1 MPGQDQPPLSPEE
14 FQRRMRAGELSIE
27 SASTNRVQ
35 AYRPEIDRIL
45 RALGH
50 PEAFVTDESCLRDFP
65 LRDDEDVPL
74 PWLTDVE
81 IDLGVRVRRD
91 DYLVDVAQRMREVAE
106 RQQRTFLPTE
116 RHAWVGWLGER
127 DAQVLLLSLF
137 GAIEKDGTLASLQE
151 MVAGWREHA
160 HHALSA
166 DDWRACVDKFLE
178 VYVDARIHIF
188 ARDRFARAGEDDET

>member
-1 MPGQDQPPLSPEE
+1 M
-14 FQRRMRAGELSIE
+14 
-27 SASTNRVQ
+27 Q

-50 PEAFVTDESCLRDFP
+50 PEAMVTDESLLCDFP

-91 DYLVDVAQRMREVAE
+91 DYLVDVAQRMRDAAE

-137 GAIEKDGTLASLQE
+137 GAIEKDGTLESLRK
-151 MVAGWREHA
+151 MVAGWRAHA
-160 HHALSA
+160 HQALSA
-166 DDWRACVDKFLE
+166 DDWRACVDQFLE

-188 ARDRFARAGEDDET
+188 ARDRFARAREDEDDET